1 MIVDWRGFAA
11 SPRVWCHVL
20 AQGQYDE
27 FKEQLDR
34 LIVPLRAAAPQIVFR
49 PYHVQGHGRP
59 GVFAFGAR
67 TSLAK
72 YQFQLSILIR
82 WRDSAILSVL
92 EGDEVERET
101 ARANFASNVHGILRD
116 IESRYRVDWRG
127 GSQDSPQGLTIE
139 LEEFWSPP
147 GRA

>member
-1 MIVDWRGFAA
+1 MILFRRGFTAF
-11 SPRVWCHVL
+11 PRVWCHVL

-27 FKEQLDR
+27 FAKQIDQ
-34 LIVPLRAAAPQIVFR
+34 LIVPLRAAAPQVVFR

-82 WRDSAILSVL
+82 WRDSAILNVL
-92 EGDEVERET
+92 EGDEIERDT
-101 ARANFASNVHGILRD
+101 VKAIFASNVHDILRD
-116 IESRYRVDWRG
+116 IETRYRVDWSG
-127 GSQDSPQGLTIE
+127 GSQDSPQALIIE
-139 LEEFWSPP
+139 LEEF
-147 GRA
+147 